1 MPNDTPSD
9 TTEWGGKDAARGR
22 QAVARPSAIV
32 VGSGF
37 GGAVAACRLAQ
48 AGFDIVILERGRRY
62 ASSDFP
68 AAPID
73 SALLPEFRRWSWQ
86 HNQGL
91 WDVVDLEEVV
101 SVQAAGY
108 GGGSLVYAN
117 VHLRPPDAIFDAQW
131 PAVYRDP
138 ASLRPYYE
146 LAAYMLDVAPADS
159 RAGFRQ
165 GIIKADQLRR
175 AAHRLNRDEGFFH
188 PPLAIRYTS
197 GTNRQGVE
205 QQACTSCGRCVTGCP
220 EGAKN
225 TLDHNYLALAE
236 RHGARVVSQCEV
248 LDIEQRGG
256 RWVAKC
262 FDHIT
267 ARATRHEADALFL
280 CAGSVHSTRLLARA
294 RLDPASRRAQSN
306 AGVGY
311 FPGGDAIGTVFDTD
325 EPQQPSTGPTISTT
339 LVHFDRD
346 DPASF
351 FMIQDGGYG
360 PELERLVGVSRAP
373 LWLGRNRLTQV
384 EPGRRA
390 REPHGSRAVEPE
402 APADEFILSSM
413 FDELLE
419 AWSTGAFSGVVSAEV
434 RQAFSRWLDEFERP
448 LLLSAVVDATIQRSA
463 LAALER
469 RWPTRLFPA
478 KLRRALAALQSWGA
492 HLLFGSGEQI
502 AAQAL
507 RAVVGQA
514 GLSRRE
520 IARRVLG
527 FDGARASHRAVLLG
541 MGRDAAPG
549 HLHYDRRS
557 NKLWADLDL
566 YYLAPGYTREERL
579 MTDIAGELGGELR
592 TNPAWAFV
600 GKPVT
605 VHSQGGCRMSDTP
618 DTGVTDPDGRVH
630 GCEGLYILDGSVLP
644 APVGVNPSATI
655 LAIAERNIERFLRRH
670 PGSAWSDPASE
681 ASRAYAELRQA
692 ASSWVASNA
701 GWHFTPPRPS
711 RAAPDFS
718 AQPLGLRFSE
728 WMQGYYCPTAEG
740 GAAPRDDADY
750 RAAEARGRPGAGG
763 SHDAIGFP
771 IEFALQ
777 NSVADLNV
785 YYEDMNHAIRVC
797 GTVDIRLPGRPAAS
811 PLQVSGELC
820 LFVPRRKPYAID
832 RTTQRGRLRAQEAAT
847 GRPYRTLPDRY
858 PARRQRQRFLR
869 YELILEGD
877 AQSFWLLRGKKR
889 VRDDAGFD
897 AWRDTSTLFVRL
909 FGPFP
914 ERPDLSQFG
923 WQQRYCRPQQLAGAG
938 AVHVDITRFLHQQLP
953 SFQVFPT
960 DDPARISWAIT
971 KFATFFYGE
980 LQRIYMP
987 ELFTA
992 LDTFFRLRPSN
1003 IRTGNA
1009 R

>member
-1 MPNDTPSD
+1 MPN
-9 TTEWGGKDAARGR
+9 EKKGAGGKDDFDQR
-22 QAVARPSAIV
+22 QGVARPSAIV

-48 AGFDIVILERGRRY
+48 AGFDVVILERGRRY
-62 ASSDFP
+62 GPSDFP
-68 AAPID
+68 AAPIE

-91 WDVVDLEEVV
+91 WDVVDLEEIV
-101 SVQAAGY
+101 SLQAAGY

-117 VHLRPPDAIFDAQW
+117 VHLRPPDAIFDARW
-131 PAVYRDP
+131 PAIYRDP
-138 ASLRPYYE
+138 ALLRPYFE

-159 RAGFRQ
+159 DTAFRQ
-165 GIIKADQLRR
+165 KLVKADQLRH
-175 AAHRLNRDEGFFH
+175 AAQRLDRDEGFFH
-188 PPLAIRYTS
+188 PPLAIRYAS
-197 GTNRQGVE
+197 GNNRHGVE
-205 QQACTSCGRCVTGCP
+205 QQACTACGRCITGCP

-225 TLDHNYLALAE
+225 TLDYNYLALAE

-248 LDIEQRGG
+248 LDIEQEEDG
-256 RWVAKC
+256 RWVARC
-262 FDHIT
+262 FDHVT
-267 ARATRHEADALFL
+267 ASATRHGADYLFL
-280 CAGSVHSTRLLARA
+280 CAGSLHSTRLLARA
-294 RLDPASRRAQSN
+294 RLAPARLEPAARRALSN

-311 FPGGDAIGTVFDTD
+311 FPGGDALGTVFDTD
-325 EPQQPSTGPTISTT
+325 EPQQPSIGPTITTT

-360 PELERLVGVSRAP
+360 PELERLVGVARAP
-373 LWLGRNRLTQV
+373 LWLGRNRLTEI
-384 EPGRRA
+384 EPARRP
-390 REPHGSRAVEPE
+390 REASTAVVPE
-402 APADEFILSSM
+402 APANGFILSST
-413 FDELLE
+413 FDELVD
-419 AWSTGAFSGVVSAEV
+419 AWSTGALSGVVSAEV
-434 RQAFSRWLDEFERP
+434 RQAFSSWLDEFERP
-448 LLLSAVVDATIQRSA
+448 LLLSAVVDATIRRSA
-463 LAALER
+463 LAAIER
-469 RWPTRLFPA
+469 RLLTRLLPA
-478 KLRRALAALQSWGA
+478 VVRRWLAALQTWGA

-507 RAVVGQA
+507 RAVVTQG

-520 IARRVLG
+520 VARRVLG
-527 FDGARASHRAVLLG
+527 YDGARASHRAVLLG

-605 VHSQGGCRMSDTP
+605 VHSQGGCRMSDTAE
-618 DTGVTDPDGRVH
+618 TGVTDPDGRVH
-630 GCEGLYILDGSVLP
+630 GCEGLYVLDGSVLP

-655 LAIAERNIERFLRRH
+655 LAIAERNIERFLRHH

-681 ASRAYAELRQA
+681 ASRAYAKLRGA
-692 ASSWVASNA
+692 ASRWASDNA
-701 GWHFTPPRPS
+701 GWHFTPPRPQ
-711 RAAPDFS
+711 RPAPDFV

-728 WMQGYYCPTAEG
+728 WMQGYYCPA
-740 GAAPRDDADY
+740 GAGAWPRDDADY
-750 RAAEARGRPGAGG
+750 RAAEARGRPGYGG
-763 SHDAIGFP
+763 SNDAIGFP
-771 IEFALQ
+771 IDFALQ
-777 NSVADLNV
+777 NTVDDLNV
-785 YYEDMNHAIRVC
+785 FYEDMNHTIGVR
-797 GTVDIRLPGRPAAS
+797 GTVDIRLPGRPATS
-811 PLQVSGELC
+811 SLRVSGQLC

-832 RTTQRGRLRAQEAAT
+832 RKTQRGRLQAQEAAT
-847 GRPYRTLPDRY
+847 GRPYRTLPDRF

-869 YELILEGD
+869 YELVLEGD
-877 AQSFWLLRGKKR
+877 AQNFWLLRGKKR

-909 FGPFP
+909 FGPFAA
-914 ERPDLSQFG
+914 RPDVTRFG
-923 WQQRYCRPQQLAGAG
+923 WQQRYCRQEQLAGSG
-938 AVHVDITRFLHQQLP
+938 AVHVDITRFLHRQLP
-953 SFQVFPT
+953 SFEVFPT
-960 DDPARISWAIT
+960 DDPARVSWAIT

>member
-1 MPNDTPSD
+1 MSNETPNDT
-9 TTEWGGKDAARGR
+9 KAARGKPEPGG
-22 QAVARPSAIV
+22 QPGVARPSAIV

-48 AGFDIVILERGRRY
+48 AGFDVVILERGRRY
-62 ASSDFP
+62 GAGDFP

-101 SVQAAGY
+101 SLQAAGY

-131 PAVYRDP
+131 PAAYRNP
-138 ASLRPYYE
+138 ALLRPYFE
-146 LAAYMLDVAPADS
+146 LAAYMLEVAPADS
-159 RAGFRQ
+159 HAGFRQ
-165 GIIKADQLRR
+165 GIIKADQLQR
-175 AAHRLNRDEGFFH
+175 AAERLGRAEGFFH
-188 PPLAIRYTS
+188 PPLAIRYAS
-197 GTNRQGVE
+197 GRNRHGVE
-205 QQACTSCGRCVTGCP
+205 QQACTSCGRCITGCP
-220 EGAKN
+220 VGAKN

-248 LDIEQRGG
+248 MDIEQEGG
-256 RWVAKC
+256 RWVAQC
-262 FDHIT
+262 FDHVT
-267 ARATRHEADALFL
+267 AQATRHEADALFL
-280 CAGSVHSTRLLARA
+280 CAGSLHSTRLLARA
-294 RLDPASRRAQSN
+294 RLDAPGRRAQSN

-311 FPGGDAIGTVFDTD
+311 FPGGDALGTVFDTA
-325 EPQQPSTGPTISTT
+325 EPQQPSSGPTIATT

-360 PELERLVGVSRAP
+360 PELERLVGVARAP

-384 EPGRRA
+384 APGRRPC
-390 REPHGSRAVEPE
+390 ESRVDEPE
-402 APADEFILSSM
+402 APANGFILSST
-413 FDELLE
+413 FDELLD
-419 AWSTGAFSGVVSAEV
+419 AWSSGAFSGLVSANV
-434 RQAFSRWLDEFERP
+434 RQAFSRWLDELERP

-463 LAALER
+463 LAAVER
-469 RWPTRLFPA
+469 HWLTRLLPERI
-478 KLRRALAALQSWGA
+478 RRGLAALQTWGA
-492 HLLFGSGEQI
+492 HRLFGSGAQI

-507 RAVVGQA
+507 RAIVDQG

-520 IARRVLG
+520 VARRVLG
-527 FDGARASHRAVLLG
+527 YDGARASHRAVLLG

-566 YYLAPGYTREERL
+566 FYLAPGYTREERL

-605 VHSQGGCRMSDTP
+605 VHSQGGCRMSDSP
-618 DTGVTDPDGRVH
+618 ETGVTDPDGRVH
-630 GCEGLYILDGSVLP
+630 GCDGLYILDGSVLP

-670 PGSAWSDPASE
+670 PGSAWSDPASA
-681 ASRAYAELRQA
+681 ASRAHAALRDDASRWA
-692 ASSWVASNA
+692 AGNSR
-701 GWHFTPPRPS
+701 WHFTPPRP
-711 RAAPDFS
+711 AQPAPDFT

-728 WMQGYYCPTAEG
+728 WMHGYHCPTRDG
-740 GAAPRDDADY
+740 SDWPRDDADY

-763 SHDAIGFP
+763 SNDAVGFP
-771 IEFALQ
+771 IDFALQ
-777 NSVADLNV
+777 NTVDDLNV
-785 YYEDMNHAIRVC
+785 FYEDMNHAIEVR
-797 GTVDIRLPGRPAAS
+797 GTVGIRLPGRPAVS
-811 PLQVSGELC
+811 TLQVSGQLC

-832 RTTQRGRLRAQEAAT
+832 RKTQRGRLRAQEAAT

-858 PARRQRQRFLR
+858 PPRRQRQRFLR

-877 AQSFWLLRGKKR
+877 AQNVWLLRGKKR

-909 FGPFP
+909 FGPFA
-914 ERPDLSQFG
+914 ERPDMTQPG

-938 AVHVDITRFLHQQLP
+938 AVHVDITRFLQQQLP
-953 SFQVFPT
+953 SFEVFPT
-960 DDPARISWAIT
+960 EDPARIGWAIT

-987 ELFTA
+987 EVMTA